1 MSNNSRHAAKMQ
13 KRFDKEETARRER
26 AGLQTEAPKAETKS
40 VEETEPRFDISA
52 GLRA

>member
-40 VEETEPRFDISA
+40 VEETEPFNISA
-52 GLRA
+52 GAR